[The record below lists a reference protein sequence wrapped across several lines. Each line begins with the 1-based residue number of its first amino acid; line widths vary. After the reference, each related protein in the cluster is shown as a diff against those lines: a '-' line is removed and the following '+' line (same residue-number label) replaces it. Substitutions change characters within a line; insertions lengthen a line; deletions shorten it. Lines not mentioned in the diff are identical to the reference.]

1 MGGMEEIQSGIPL
14 GLALVYSKMI
24 KNVGTI

>member
-14 GLALVYSKMI
+14 GLALGYSKMI